1 MVLEFTIDGKPVP
14 DVRLRYK
21 SVETALAEILGV
33 DAEHL
38 PAFSARLRNFRNLF
52 LEVPKTGKGSQI
64 EYKFEPV
71 FSILLALE
79 LNTFGLTPL
88 SAYGYARLVVEQYK
102 WLSKSTQGWEFK
114 EPTPQY
120 PDGWH
125 RRPSKDRPSLEDVFV
140 IINHNVKGAYGERVD
155 CRAIL
160 GAEQL
165 AKAIDA
171 GLVAFF
177 TFNVSER
184 IRNLMTAIRAQ
195 NPT

>member
-1 MVLEFTIDGKPVP
+1 MVDYMFPAFTIDGKPVP
-14 DVRLRYK
+14 DIRLRYRN
-21 SVETALAEILGV
+21 VETALAEILGV

-52 LEVPKTGKGSQI
+52 MEVPKTGKGSQI
-64 EYKFEPV
+64 DYSFEHV

-88 SAYGYARLVVEQYK
+88 SAYGYAIMAVEQYK
-102 WLSKSTQGWEFK
+102 HVGYEFKKPTEQNPSGWE
-114 EPTPQY
+114 
-120 PDGWH
+120 
-125 RRPSKDRPSLEDVFV
+125 RRPIEERSSLEDVYV
-140 IINHNVKGAYGERVD
+140 IINHDVKGAYGERVD

-160 GAEQL
+160 GTEQL

-184 IRNLMTAIRAQ
+184 IRNLMAAIGAK

>member
-1 MVLEFTIDGKPVP
+1 MVPEFTINGEPVP

-21 SVETALAEILGV
+21 SVETALADVLGV

-71 FSILLALE
+71 FAILLALE

-88 SAYGYARLVVEQYK
+88 SAYSYARTVVAQYK
-102 WLSKSTQGWEFK
+102 YSGWEFK
-114 EPTPQY
+114 KPTQENPS
-120 PDGWH
+120 GWH
-125 RRPSKDRPSLEDVFV
+125 RRPPDLEDVYV
-140 IINHNVKGAYGERVD
+140 IINQVKGAYGERVD
-155 CRAIL
+155 CRPL
-160 GAEQL
+160 VGAEQL
-165 AKAIDA
+165 ADAIDG

-184 IRNLMTAIRAQ
+184 IRNLIAAIKAQ
-195 NPT
+195 NPN